1 MEVHVPFQEI
11 RLVARA
17 QTVQAAD
24 IVSITF
30 SFIVSFVSLLTP
42 RGGTPIK
49 YDGGGEE
56 KVELNPKPI
65 KIQILG
71 QFGTQKNTYISNM
84 AP

>member
-1 MEVHVPFQEI
+1 MPFQEI

-17 QTVQAAD
+17 QTVQAAN

-49 YDGGGEE
+49 YDGGEAN
-56 KVELNPKPI
+56 VELNPKPI